1 MPGKHS
7 PCGAVLLQRATLF
20 MMDPVQYFPDVAQLC
35 RPVRELLLAPF
46 YGDGA
51 PVGTVWVVSHTA
63 EKRFDGEDARLLE
76 TVARF
81 GSTAAQVASQR
92 EALEKTNRNMAEQVD
107 ERQRAEQQASRLHL
121 ALAASHEQQGFVL
134 DALAHELRGP
144 LGAMSNAFALLEREG
159 SAETNQKALGVMTRQ
174 LAHMG
179 HLVAELAQAS
189 RIEDDASPRDR
200 VPMRSIVRRAFEMAS
215 GGHELRRHE
224 VALCLPNEELYVRGD
239 ETHLSQIVS
248 NLLTNAAKYTPD
260 GGSIDVTL
268 SREGGDALLA
278 VTDNGI
284 GIAPDMLPRIFD
296 MFVQVHRQ
304 GARSDGGLGIGL
316 AVVSRLVARHH
327 GSVVAKSAGLG
338 RGSSFT
344 VRLPAL

>member
-7 PCGAVLLQRATLF
+7 PCGAVLQQRATLF

-46 YGDGA
+46 YRDGA

-159 SAETNQKALGVMTRQ
+159 SAETNQKVLG
-174 LAHMG
+174 
-179 HLVAELAQAS
+179 S
-189 RIEDDASPRDR
+189 
-200 VPMRSIVRRAFEMAS
+200 
-215 GGHELRRHE
+215 
-224 VALCLPNEELYVRGD
+224 
-239 ETHLSQIVS
+239 
-248 NLLTNAAKYTPD
+248 
-260 GGSIDVTL
+260 
-268 SREGGDALLA
+268 
-278 VTDNGI
+278 
-284 GIAPDMLPRIFD
+284 
-296 MFVQVHRQ
+296 
-304 GARSDGGLGIGL
+304 
-316 AVVSRLVARHH
+316 
-327 GSVVAKSAGLG
+327 
-338 RGSSFT
+338 
-344 VRLPAL
+344 